1 MGVAV
6 EGTPVAGIIGQPFF
20 GSAGSSPIGR
30 TIWGIPGVGFGG
42 LNVKYP
48 TPSKL
53 VVTTTRSHSNPR
65 TESILELLKP
75 DEVLRVGGAGYK
87 VSVPPK
93 HPNCSTVHF
102 VSSDASN

>member
-6 EGTPVAGIIGQPFF
+6 EGKPVAGVIGQPFF
-20 GSAGSSPIGR
+20 GSNDSTTSGR
-30 TIWGIPGVGFGG
+30 TIWGIPGFGFGG
-42 LNVKYP
+42 LDVKYP
-48 TPSKL
+48 APSKL

-87 VSVPPK
+87 VSFSWNRRV
-93 HPNCSTVHF
+93 
-102 VSSDASN
+102 